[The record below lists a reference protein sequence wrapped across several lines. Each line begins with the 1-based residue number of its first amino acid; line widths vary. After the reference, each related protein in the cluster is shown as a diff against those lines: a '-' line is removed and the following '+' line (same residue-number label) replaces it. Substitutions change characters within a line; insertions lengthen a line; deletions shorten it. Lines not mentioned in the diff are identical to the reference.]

1 MLAIDEMSKRCPP
14 FYILAIVARMAFFPI
29 EPLTHKFC
37 KV

>member
-1 MLAIDEMSKRCPP
+1 MLAIDEMSKRCP